1 MNKFYDTNYE
11 EQETQI
17 NIDYSNSLLDIYT
30 SRKNVFERLESKL
43 GDPSDI
49 YYIGNKVSGGRWKV
63 LFSDK
68 RKLTSILSR
77 PLLIGNIK

>member
-1 MNKFYDTNYE
+1 MSNFYDTSYE

-17 NIDYSNSLLDIYT
+17 NIDYSNSMVDIYT
-30 SRKNVFERLESKL
+30 SRRNIYERLESKL
-43 GDPSDI
+43 GKPSEI

-63 LFSDK
+63 LFSDR
-68 RKLTSILSR
+68 RKLTSVFSR